1 MFTADDPITVSA
13 EVYAVMRRRILR
25 GDLAMGE
32 VISRRRIAADLSTS
46 MQTVTAALLRLECEG
61 FLEHRARSGTRIPI
75 PSPDDVRGH
84 YVVLEALEVQAVT
97 RAAET
102 TRRERA
108 DLEKLAKRVDEL
120 ADQGDRQA
128 WFTVHHRLHMR
139 LIECSRSPVLE
150 STSDRAYAL
159 AGLWL
164 ASLLHAPPFDTPG
177 RHQEFIERILTGD
190 QAAAVQTVREHL
202 AGDLERTL
210 DLLDRSS
217 KALRQRR
224 ERFRRAPGRPE
235 RLRGVPRRQWAADG
249 AGAVSGR

>member
-1 MFTADDPITVSA
+1 MFTADDPATVSA

-97 RAAET
+97 RAVEA

-120 ADQGDRQA
+120 AAADDRQA
-128 WFTVHHRLHMR
+128 WCAVHHRLHMR
-139 LIECSRSPVLE
+139 LIECGRSPVLE
-150 STSDRAYAL
+150 TAADRAYAI

-164 ASLLHAPPFDTPG
+164 ASLRHAPPFDAPG
-177 RHQEFIERILTGD
+177 RHQAFVERILAGD
-190 QAAAVQTVREHL
+190 HAHSVQAVREHL
-202 AGDLERTL
+202 AEDLERTL
-210 DLLDRSS
+210 ELMERYS

-224 ERFRRAPGRPE
+224 ERFRR
-235 RLRGVPRRQWAADG
+235 
-249 AGAVSGR
+249 ST

>member
-1 MFTADDPITVSA
+1 MFLADDPATVSA

-25 GDLAMGE
+25 GDLAIGE

-75 PSPDDVRGH
+75 PSADDVRGH

-97 RAAET
+97 CAGEASGGG

-120 ADQGDRQA
+120 AAQGDRQA
-128 WFTVHHRLHMR
+128 WFAVHHRLHMR
-139 LIECSRSPVLE
+139 LIECSRSPALE
-150 STSDRAYAL
+150 VAADRAYAL
-159 AGLWL
+159 AGLWV
-164 ASLLHAPPFDTPG
+164 ASLQHEPPYDSPG
-177 RHQEFIERILTGD
+177 RHQDFVERILSGD
-190 QAAAVQTVREHL
+190 QVSAVQAVREHL
-202 AGDLERTL
+202 AADLERTL
-210 DLLDRSS
+210 ALLELYA

-224 ERFRRAPGRPE
+224 QRFRRA
-235 RLRGVPRRQWAADG
+235 RQWAADG